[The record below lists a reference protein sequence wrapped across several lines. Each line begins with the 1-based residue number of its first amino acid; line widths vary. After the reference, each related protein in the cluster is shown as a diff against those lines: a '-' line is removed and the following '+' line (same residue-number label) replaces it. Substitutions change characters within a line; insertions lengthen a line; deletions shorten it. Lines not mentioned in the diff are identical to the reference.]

1 MKILCGTIGQPYKLF
16 VGLAAFGLCC
26 AYAQAQP
33 QQQHRSGPVGRP
45 PPMAAPR
52 GPAQM
57 AAPHGAPQTQPHGPP
72 SGQPNGPP
80 SGQSVR
86 DRWLA
91 MPPDARQNF
100 QRNAQL
106 WMQMT
111 PEQRNLMRERE
122 NMRRQIL
129 THDADVAVRDSGLQ
143 LNSQERARFESRYI
157 QERRKV
163 EQSLRQQIETE
174 RQKEIPALIQQLRK
188 EFQIDEPGKGSGSK
202 PAPSANSGR

>member
-1 MKILCGTIGQPYKLF
+1 MKIPCGKIGQPCKLF
-16 VGLAAFGLCC
+16 VGLAAFALCC
-26 AYAQAQP
+26 AAAQAQP
-33 QQQHRSGPVGRP
+33 QQPRGPVGRP

-52 GPAQM
+52 GPQQM
-57 AAPHGAPQTQPHGPP
+57 AGPHGPPPNQPHGPP
-72 SGQPNGPP
+72 SGQSHGAP

-86 DRWLA
+86 ERWLA

-111 PEQRNLMRERE
+111 PEQRNLMRQRE
-122 NMRRQIL
+122 NVRRQIM
-129 THDADVAVRDSGLQ
+129 THDADAAVRDSGLQ
-143 LNSQERARFESRYI
+143 LNPQDRAKFESRYI

-188 EFQIDEPGKGSGSK
+188 EFQIDEPSKGSGSK